1 LDNALKKRKL
11 RAMKTIRVIAITL
24 SAVFFLSA
32 CALFL
37 PTPGNEQIIEA
48 ITASNNAQEEPLELV
63 YEEMQVPHRLSGKA
77 QAVVWVPD
85 KSIQRNFQI
94 AYDKKTKTFYVES
107 FITLLL
113 DEDGSYRKEQP

>member
-1 LDNALKKRKL
+1 
-11 RAMKTIRVIAITL
+11 MKTIRLIAITL